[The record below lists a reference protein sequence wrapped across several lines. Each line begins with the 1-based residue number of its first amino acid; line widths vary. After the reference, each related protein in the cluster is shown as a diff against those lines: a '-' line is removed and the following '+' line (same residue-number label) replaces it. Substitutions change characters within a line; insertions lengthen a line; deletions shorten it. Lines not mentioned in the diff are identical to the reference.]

1 MEKDPKK
8 CNQKKKVKKRM
19 KKLQYSYSIIFMFER
34 KFGGDFPRATQPG
47 KLRKQDWRSLLPAYP
62 WESC

>member
-1 MEKDPKK
+1 M
-8 CNQKKKVKKRM
+8 KKKK
-19 KKLQYSYSIIFMFER
+19 YSNYIMFER